1 MSGTPLTFDGDWPSW
16 VQEHQVC
23 WELSALQE
31 MVKGYGLRQTGYSLK
46 LFGRFDPRGED
57 DASAVARSI
66 HERLRMLAAEVART
80 MPVPALVQVG
90 PPGRAVIPAESPL
103 VVEVELAVVA
113 SPPHPDRPLPPAELR
128 RAIGMVE
135 ATLRSLGLRKRG

>member
-23 WELSALQE
+23 WELSAVQE
-31 MVKGYGLRQTGYSLK
+31 MVKGHGLQQTGFALK
-46 LFGRFDPRGED
+46 LFGRFDPRAED

-80 MPVPALVQVG
+80 MPVPALVQVE
-90 PPGRAVIPAESPL
+90 PPGRAVIPLESPP

-128 RAIGMVE
+128 RVIGMVE
-135 ATLRSLGLRKRG
+135 ARLRSLGLKKRG